1 EVVRGRASR
10 AERVTQLLLAAGGR
24 ALATAGF
31 DAAAAAETRAGIVV
45 GTAFGCFLTNAAY
58 QRRVAAGGQTAAS
71 PRLFAATVSNAA
83 AGELAIA
90 YRLAGPAVTVT
101 AGGASGLTAL
111 GEAMEAIRAGRA
123 DVVVAAG
130 VDATGEALA
139 EWLAATGGAYGAPP
153 AEAGAAGVLERAR
166 RRARRAPAAAVDPEA
181 RLRRDVRCRRG
192 PRPPG
197 GGCRG
202 RTRRPRARARRLSD
216 RTRRGAR
223 RVGPGGAVSLAGR
236 RALVT
241 GGTRGIGLATA
252 RALAAEGA
260 RVAVSWSRSADDA
273 AAALAALSAQGA
285 TAHAVRADV
294 GDPAAVRRM
303 FAEVGDAL
311 GGSPD

>member
-1 EVVRGRASR
+1 H
-10 AERVTQLLLAAGGR
+10 
-24 ALATAGF
+24 
-31 DAAAAAETRAGIVV
+31 
-45 GTAFGCFLTNAAY
+45 
-58 QRRVAAGGQTAAS
+58 
-71 PRLFAATVSNAA
+71 
-83 AGELAIA
+83 
-90 YRLAGPAVTVT
+90 
-101 AGGASGLTAL
+101 
-111 GEAMEAIRAGRA
+111 RAGRVRGA
-123 DVVVAAG
+123 ASAG
-130 VDATGEALA
+130 VARGP
-139 EWLAATGGAYGAPP
+139 G
-153 AEAGAAGVLERAR
+153 AR
-166 RRARRAPAAAVDPEA
+166 RRARRAPAAAADPEA

-260 RVAVSWSRSADDA
+260 RVAVSWLRSADDA

-311 GGSPD
+311 GGSPDVLINNAAITEDGLLMMLADEAWERVIRTDLSGPARRQEMERQVALGRPGTPEEIAAAIVFLVSPAASYVTGTTLHVDGGLAML